1 MIETVQRFITFF
13 KGIPLLEN
21 LMIGEITVCGKEE
34 YSINRDARRPH
45 NSLE

>member
-21 LMIGEITVCGKEE
+21 LMIGGSCLWKGIFYK
-34 YSINRDARRPH
+34 RDARRPH